1 MFAGLS
7 SDMILYFVAL
17 SIAASFF
24 VGNAMDSVIGSLGF
38 GALGNMIV
46 LLAGFIIGLNV
57 IDMLPYGQIPSVLI
71 IPAAISVAFAILF
84 LLAMLKRIVGA
95 T

>member
-7 SDMILYFVAL
+7 SDMVLYFVAL

-24 VGNAMDSVIGSLGF
+24 VGNAMNSVLGEQGF
-38 GALGNMIV
+38 GVWGNMIV
-46 LLAGFIIGLNV
+46 LLAGFCVGLNV
-57 IDMLPYGQIPSVLI
+57 VDAIPFGRVPSAMI
-71 IPAAISVAFAILF
+71 IPAAIAVSFAILF
-84 LLAMLKRIVGA
+84 ILAILKRMVRP